1 MIQFIHLLTYRRPS
15 IYISI
20 AITGYW
26 GIGVWLVTGRVAA
39 RVAELL
45 GRSWPD
51 ILDFLEFTARAGLI
65 GNAKEHLVLILES
78 LQIFLSFFF
87 GLLILFHR
95 YSPTSHRSS
104 QSILDVIMVGKFS
117 KTVLST
123 VRHIISLRHSCL
135 LANHTVALGT
145 VMLRHLVVGSFVG
158 AQETM
163 PKSFLLILW
172 DPEGYVAVIYISRSI
187 RGDIPDLGWC
197 SFPIVFNLNCG
208 QVVKER

>member
-1 MIQFIHLLTYRRPS
+1 MIFTTDKGVSSPARRFKATSIKHRLIVNGFIKLIFICIYIIGHYVIQFIHLLTYRRPS

-78 LQIFLSFFF
+78 LQIFLSFFLDF
-87 GLLILFHR
+87 LYCFTDTALLPIGPP
-95 YSPTSHRSS
+95 SPSLMLLWLVNFPKQSS
-104 QSILDVIMVGKFS
+104 
-117 KTVLST
+117 
-123 VRHIISLRHSCL
+123 
-135 LANHTVALGT
+135 ALC
-145 VMLRHLVVGSFVG
+145 
-158 AQETM
+158 
-163 PKSFLLILW
+163 
-172 DPEGYVAVIYISRSI
+172 
-187 RGDIPDLGWC
+187 DI
-197 SFPIVFNLNCG
+197 
-208 QVVKER
+208 